1 MKIGAET
8 NFVFEVDEF
17 YKIDENKEEFFKPQY
32 KQEQNSNFIYT
43 EITEKYIFK
52 LNTEKKIDCTGVIQ
66 KRTP

>member
-32 KQEQNSNFIYT
+32 K
-43 EITEKYIFK
+43 
-52 LNTEKKIDCTGVIQ
+52 
-66 KRTP
+66 